1 MCVSACVRV
10 QVSLCGCASACDCEL
25 GGLEGDIELKLL
37 NDKDDKGSTD
47 IALRRPR

>member
-1 MCVSACVRV
+1 MCVSECA
-10 QVSLCGCASACDCEL
+10 CGCVCVCEL